1 MRMRWLLRRFNP
13 FSGHHIQ
20 ETRRSV
26 TIVGTSIKTDSAVK
40 IDSAALLLEV
50 LRSASQ
56 PSGFAETLSASQVNR
71 IGNSLGLTNTQ
82 LLQLLTWLSK
92 SGDVELQWGGNV
104 KVIRPKQTTPSI
116 HIERG
121 GTFVQNAE
129 IGAGAAV
136 GSNAMAAGAVRISGA
151 RQQDQLDAIAKLTAA
166 ITLMSDS
173 LSQLEGE
180 TRRQVENAV
189 EETQEILPELRNDQP
204 DKSYLTP
211 RLEKVDKV
219 LGVLAKITTIGSAT
233 LPGLPQ
239 AVGLMHQGLA
249 AALRLL
255 GGS

>member
-1 MRMRWLLRRFNP
+1 
-13 FSGHHIQ
+13 
-20 ETRRSV
+20 
-26 TIVGTSIKTDSAVK
+26 
-40 IDSAALLLEV
+40 
-50 LRSASQ
+50 
-56 PSGFAETLSASQVNR
+56 
-71 IGNSLGLTNTQ
+71 
-82 LLQLLTWLSK
+82 
-92 SGDVELQWGGNV
+92 
-104 KVIRPKQTTPSI
+104 
-116 HIERG
+116 
-121 GTFVQNAE
+121 
-129 IGAGAAV
+129 
-136 GSNAMAAGAVRISGA
+136 MAAGAVRISGA

-249 AALRLL
+249 AAFRLL